1 MRSLGLAA
9 GLALLLAAPRAS
21 GEEAFGAV
29 SAAPLP
35 SGALALWGMA
45 GYPEL
50 RVGFREG
57 LRSFEVG
64 AEAGFDYLQAKVYGV
79 GELRA
84 LLWEQGALRISLD
97 LQGGAFA
104 NGGARLGDSA
114 NESGAGLRLGAGS
127 LLTYKTDWPIS
138 VMAFV
143 RLPFEVPLTSSGS
156 YRLAALVGGGA
167 EIAVTPES
175 FVSVLGGFGPE
186 FRRVDGSAGARF
198 AVEALVGFGYRM
210 F

>member
-1 MRSLGLAA
+1 MRSLSIA
-9 GLALLLAAPRAS
+9 GLALLLAAGPARA
-21 GEEAFGAV
+21 EEPFGAV

-50 RVGFREG
+50 RAGFREG
-57 LRSFEVG
+57 LRSFEIG
-64 AEAGFDYLQAKVYGV
+64 AEAGFDYLQAKVYAV
-79 GELRA
+79 GALRA
-84 LLWEQGALRISLD
+84 LLWQQGATKISLD

-104 NGGARLGDSA
+104 NGGARLGDPY
-114 NESGAGLRLGAGS
+114 NEGSAGLRLGAGS
-127 LLTYKTDWPIS
+127 LFTYKTEWPVS

-143 RLPFEVPLTSSGS
+143 RLPFEVPLTDSGS

-167 EIAVTPES
+167 EIAVSPDS
-175 FVSVLGGFGPE
+175 FISILGGFGPE
-186 FRRVDGSAGARF
+186 LRRVEGGSRARF
-198 AVEALVGFGYRM
+198 AVEAMVGFGYRM

>member
-1 MRSLGLAA
+1 MKRLGVAA

-57 LRSFEVG
+57 LQSFEVG
-64 AEAGFDYLQAKVYGV
+64 AEVGLDYLEAKIYGV

-84 LLWEQGALRISLD
+84 RLWEQGAMKISLD

-104 NGGARLGDSA
+104 NGGARLGDA
-114 NESGAGLRLGAGS
+114 YNERGAGLRLGAGS
-127 LLTYKTDWPIS
+127 MFSYKTDWPIS
-138 VMAFV
+138 AMAFIQ
-143 RLPFEVPLTSSGS
+143 LPFEVPLTSSGT
-156 YRLAALVGGGA
+156 YRLSALIGGGA
-167 EIAVTPES
+167 EIAVSPDS
-175 FVSVLGGFGPE
+175 FVSVLAGFGPE
-186 FRRVDGSAGARF
+186 LRRVNGSAGARF